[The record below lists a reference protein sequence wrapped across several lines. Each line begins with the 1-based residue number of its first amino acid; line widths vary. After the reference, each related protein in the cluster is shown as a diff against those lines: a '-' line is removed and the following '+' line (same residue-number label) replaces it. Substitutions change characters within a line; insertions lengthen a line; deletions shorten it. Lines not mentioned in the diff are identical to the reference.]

1 VYRLSLVGII
11 CGAVV
16 AQAQMPAPAPPT
28 PTPLP
33 VSPPL
38 LVQDSVPSFERPNGS
53 LLRVGTLT
61 YQLSLRRPDGQ
72 IVPLGARSVS
82 VSDASLG
89 GAPGWLIA
97 EARTGTVVGTTD
109 SVYLA
114 RADLTPE
121 RWAATIGRS
130 QLGASFSHDSIFG
143 AVQTY
148 QGRASF
154 AIALPPDALLSA
166 GMIERVV
173 ELLPL
178 RVGYRAA
185 ATLLLVEDSSPR
197 PVLAELRVDREER
210 TDVGGRSVDCW
221 LVALRAG
228 ALEERLWVAKD
239 GARVVRT
246 EQALAGGLL
255 SALLQP

>member
-1 VYRLSLVGII
+1 
-11 CGAVV
+11 
-16 AQAQMPAPAPPT
+16 
-28 PTPLP
+28 
-33 VSPPL
+33 
-38 LVQDSVPSFERPNGS
+38 
-53 LLRVGTLT
+53 
-61 YQLSLRRPDGQ
+61 
-72 IVPLGARSVS
+72 
-82 VSDASLG
+82 
-89 GAPGWLIA
+89 
-97 EARTGTVVGTTD
+97 
-109 SVYLA
+109 
-114 RADLTPE
+114 
-121 RWAATIGRS
+121 
-130 QLGASFSHDSIFG
+130 
-143 AVQTY
+143 
-148 QGRASF
+148 
-154 AIALPPDALLSA
+154 
-166 GMIERVV
+166 MIERVV